1 VLPGARFGR
10 VLMILVAVIVVLG
23 LVLSAAYAPPGP

>member
-10 VLMILVAVIVVLG
+10 MLMILVAAIVVIG
-23 LVLSAAYAPPGP
+23 LVLSAAYVPRS